1 MIKARQFWLAQRYD
15 DRYEGFELPC
25 GDYSNWKGAIK
36 VIEHSAFVRLQDELE
51 YTKRLLADERSGDCD
66 KDKTIRRLERNLNNA
81 LSENAVLR
89 EALEFYASGDY
100 WGYEHPSSD
109 IFNSIDSRDLG
120 IGDFQLSEDADDDGV
135 GGRTAREALEKVK

>member
-1 MIKARQFWLAQRYD
+1 MNPQSKARQFWLAQRYD

-66 KDKTIRRLERNLNNA
+66 KDKTIRRLESNLNNA
-81 LSENAVLR
+81 LSENAILR
-89 EALEFYASGDY
+89 EALELAVKSGEFFRRHADCRKESWSCRCEFCKDNSASKNLR
-100 WGYEHPSSD
+100 E
-109 IFNSIDSRDLG
+109 
-120 IGDFQLSEDADDDGV
+120 
-135 GGRTAREALEKVK
+135 AREALEKVK